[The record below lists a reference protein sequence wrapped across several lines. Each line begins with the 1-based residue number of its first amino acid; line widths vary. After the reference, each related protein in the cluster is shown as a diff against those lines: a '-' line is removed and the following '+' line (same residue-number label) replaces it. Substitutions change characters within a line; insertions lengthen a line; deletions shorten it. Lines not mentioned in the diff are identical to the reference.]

1 MKLGWLS
8 DIHLDCLEPPAVPV
22 FLEGLSSHE
31 VDAWLVSGDIGLA
44 AFIEE
49 YLQLFAKL
57 VPQMTYFTLGNHD
70 FYGGSIARVQE
81 EVGKLAA
88 RTPSLVWLTAAEPQI
103 LSDSLAIVGDDSWS
117 DGRLGNALTTS
128 VELTDFYAIEELCDR
143 TRADL
148 VSTLN
153 RLGDAAA
160 ARLAPKLEHAAARC
174 DQIVVVTHVPPFRE
188 AAWYQ
193 GSPSD
198 DDWLPWFSCHAVGEA
213 LLQCARAHP
222 AVRFL
227 VLCGHTHGSGV
238 YSLVENITVHTAEA
252 EYAASRVQCIWEF
265 DS

>member
-8 DIHLDCLEPPAVPV
+8 DIHLDCLEPPAVPE

-31 VDAWLVSGDIGLA
+31 VDAWLISGDIGLA
-44 AFIEE
+44 AFIGE

-57 VPQMTYFTLGNHD
+57 VPRTAYFTLGNHD
-70 FYGGSIARVQE
+70 FYGGSIARVHE
-81 EVGKLAA
+81 EVGRLAA
-88 RTPSLVWLTAAEPQI
+88 RTPSLVWLTATEPQI
-103 LSDSLAIVGDDSWS
+103 LSGSLAIVGDDSWS
-117 DGRLGNALTTS
+117 DARLGNAHGTP
-128 VELTDFYAIEELCDR
+128 VELTDFYAIEELCDH

-153 RLGDAAA
+153 RLGDDAA
-160 ARLAPKLEHAAARC
+160 ARMAPKLERAAARC
-174 DQIVVVTHVPPFRE
+174 DRVVVVMHVPPFRE

-193 GSPSD
+193 GRPSN

-213 LLQCARAHP
+213 LLRCAREHP

-227 VLCGHTHGSGV
+227 VLCGHTHGSGI
-238 YSLVENITVHTAEA
+238 YSPVKNVTVHTAAA
-252 EYAASRVQCIWEF
+252 EYAAPHVQCVFEL